1 LIKNQKSMKKILYL
15 FVVIIACSCSTS
27 TDENGNSNT
36 TVVPLPP
43 TGLTGSVVSPTQ
55 INLSW
60 TDNSTNETGF
70 KIERKSGIGNYTI
83 IGSVG
88 SEISSYQDIGL
99 TPSTTYTYRI
109 YSFNANGNSLSYS
122 NEINITTSNIPIL
135 STTAISSITSS
146 TSVSGGEVTSD
157 SGAPIFVR
165 GVCWSTNP
173 NPTVTLSTKT
183 SNGTG
188 TGFFS
193 SNISGL
199 SASTIYYVRAYATN
213 SAGTAYGNEVTFIT
227 LQDLTAINVPGP
239 NVNDID
245 GNLYQSVTNCGQTW
259 TQRNLDVSKYSDGAP
274 IPQVTDPT
282 QWANLTTGAW
292 CYYNN
297 DPANGAIYG
306 KLYNWYAV
314 AGIYNTASY
323 TNPSLRKKLAPAGWH
338 IPTPLE
344 WRALINCL
352 DPNAD
357 GGLTLPNVA
366 GGKMKV
372 TGTTYWDNPNTLATN
387 ESGFMGLPGGYLSN
401 SGEFYN
407 IGKVANYWSSQ
418 DFSTT
423 DAYYYQ
429 LGYATGNADING
441 GTKFKGF
448 SVRCVKD

>member
-1 LIKNQKSMKKILYL
+1 MKKLLTLLIGITLIY
-15 FVVIIACSCSTS
+15 SCSTS
-27 TDENGNSNT
+27 SDGNGNST
-36 TVVPLPP
+36 TNVVPIAPSN
-43 TGLTGSVVSPTQ
+43 LTGEVISPSQ

-60 TDNSTNETGF
+60 IDNSTNETGF
-70 KIERKSGIGNYTI
+70 KIERKSGIGNYTT
-83 IGSVG
+83 IGTVG
-88 SEISSYQDIGL
+88 TEISSYQDNGL
-99 TPSTTYTYRI
+99 TPSTTYTYRV
-109 YSFNANGNSLSYS
+109 YSFNATGNSLTYS
-122 NEINITTSNIPIL
+122 NEINITTSNLPTL
-135 STTAISSITSS
+135 STRAISSVTSS

-157 SGAPIFVR
+157 GGAQIFVR

-213 SAGTAYGNEVTFIT
+213 SAGTAYGNEVSFIT
-227 LQDLTAINVPGP
+227 LQDLTAINVAGP
-239 NVNDID
+239 NVTDVD
-245 GNLYQSVTNCGQTW
+245 GNVYQSVTNCGQTW
-259 TQRNLDVSKYSDGAP
+259 TQRNLDVSKYSDGTL
-274 IPQVTDPT
+274 IPQVTDPN

-314 AGIYNTASY
+314 AGIYNTSSY
-323 TNPSLRKKLAPAGWH
+323 TNPSLRKKLAPTGWH
-338 IPTPLE
+338 IPTASE
-344 WRALINCL
+344 WISLINCL
-352 DPNAD
+352 DPNAN
-357 GGLTLPNVA
+357 GGLNLPNVA

-372 TGTTYWDNPNTLATN
+372 TGTTYWDNPNSLATN
-387 ESGFMGLPGGYLSN
+387 ESGFMGLPGGYMSN
-401 SGEFYN
+401 TGGFYN
-407 IGKVANYWSSQ
+407 IGRGAHFWSSQ

-423 DAYYYQ
+423 SAYFYE
-429 LGYATGNADING
+429 LGYGTGNADSNG
-441 GTKFKGF
+441 GTKLKGF